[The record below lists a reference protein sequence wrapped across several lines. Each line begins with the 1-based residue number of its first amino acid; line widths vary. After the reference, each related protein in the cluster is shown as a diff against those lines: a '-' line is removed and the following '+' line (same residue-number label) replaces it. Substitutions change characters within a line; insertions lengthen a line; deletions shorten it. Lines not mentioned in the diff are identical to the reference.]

1 MKVIATPRILLT
13 KTYFWFCST
22 HLIKA
27 CHGQL
32 YGSSSKG
39 KKAFQD
45 KYCTDFGWRFV
56 EKLHNRLQ
64 VERKESDGKVSD
76 NIWLNKKG
84 VSPVNQLEMSV
95 PLAKIVFEHQ
105 TIPSAINCVCD
116 ELGISS
122 KELERATADKRSEY
136 PYMRTS
142 SSTEHNSDMRHCDNL
157 EKIFSLQKCAKKR
170 DVDSNAASSNTANE
184 VDLSLEM
191 PILHDV
197 TLDAAV
203 MSDDN

>member
-1 MKVIATPRILLT
+1 
-13 KTYFWFCST
+13 
-22 HLIKA
+22 
-27 CHGQL
+27 
-32 YGSSSKG
+32 
-39 KKAFQD
+39 
-45 KYCTDFGWRFV
+45 
-56 EKLHNRLQ
+56 
-64 VERKESDGKVSD
+64 
-76 NIWLNKKG
+76 
-84 VSPVNQLEMSV
+84 MSV

-203 MSDDN
+203 MSDDNQVNSCDALLRDKMLEEVDEAYKQVEQVEQVGIETEPQ